1 MGKKWW
7 VPFVFLVFFACKK
20 KEPQAVET
28 ESDTVSFSFQQMPKM
43 ADVNPEVSEILEEWE
58 AFQALTESFQV
69 LFKASNN
76 EDLALAIDDLLEKEK
91 LLRES
96 EYPKAF
102 ETSEVMSRQKV
113 FRTFLL
119 KIQASL
125 ADRTDVFEP
134 MKQMLLAYNA
144 MRNQFNIITNNK
156 LDIDLILDEN

>member
-20 KEPQAVET
+20 KEAQVVET
-28 ESDTVSFSFQQMPKM
+28 EDSNVSFSFQQMPKI
-43 ADVNPEVSEILEEWE
+43 AAVNGEATEILNEWE
-58 AFQALTESFQV
+58 AFQDLNGSFQV
-69 LFKASNN
+69 LFRASNS

-96 EYPKAF
+96 EYPKVF
-102 ETSEVMSRQKV
+102 ETSEVKSRQKV

-119 KIQASL
+119 KIQASV
-125 ADRTDVFEP
+125 ADRTDVYEP

-144 MRNQFNIITNNK
+144 IRNQFNIITNNK